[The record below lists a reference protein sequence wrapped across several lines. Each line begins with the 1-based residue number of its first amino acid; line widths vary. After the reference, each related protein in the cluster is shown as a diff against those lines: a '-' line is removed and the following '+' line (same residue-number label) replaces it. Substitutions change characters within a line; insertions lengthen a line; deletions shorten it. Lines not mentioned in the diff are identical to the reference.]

1 MCHWLENAIL
11 AMHQFSIKKKL
22 KEMQW
27 KSCKRGRGKERKD
40 DEGLKSRILDEV
52 DDKEEEKYV
61 LFYFYFYLNS

>member
-1 MCHWLENAIL
+1 
-11 AMHQFSIKKKL
+11 
-22 KEMQW
+22 MQW